1 MFKPTIFREYDIRG
15 AADVELL
22 DDDVVQLGRAF
33 GTYLQRHQGKRISL
47 GRDTRLSSPRLRDAL
62 MRGLKASGCDVI
74 DIGVVPTPVLY
85 YSVFHLKTDGA
96 VMITGSH
103 NPSEFNGFKTV
114 CGASTIHGAAIQE
127 IRRMIDSGDL
137 ATGEGTES
145 TADVVTPYV
154 AEVSAQFL
162 FPRRIRVVFDAGN
175 GTGGPVMHRI
185 LERLNV
191 DATEMFFEMDGRFPN
206 HHPDPTVP
214 ENLQALVEKVRES
227 KADLGIAFDGDTDR
241 IGAVDDR
248 GSIVWGDQLM
258 IIYGREILTRK
269 PGATFIGEVKC
280 SQLMYDD
287 LKARGGNPVMWKTG
301 HSLIKAK
308 MKETHAELAGEMS
321 GHIFFADRWYGF
333 DDALYSACRL
343 MEIVADSGRPLSHL
357 LADLPATV
365 VTPEIR
371 FECPDELK
379 FAVVSQAIAVL
390 RARHQTED
398 VDGVR
403 VLFPHG
409 WGLVRA
415 SNTQPVLVMR
425 FEATTPELLQE
436 YRREIEDV
444 VEAAKLH
451 AQSASIERLNDKMR
465 GVWWGRR
472 FHLPIRAQ
480 LGTTFQSTNFANR
493 PFPSVPPEA
502 GSNQRRIPRPR
513 SSSARSENSGT
524 GDKKL
529 ARSEAGCRAAG
540 RRQGVPC
547 RWSTARHETA
557 PYRLD
562 RVCWQGSSAFA

>member
-15 AADVELL
+15 AAGVELL
-22 DDDVVQLGRAF
+22 DSDVAQLGRAF
-33 GTYLQRHQGKRISL
+33 GTYLQRHAGKRISL

-62 MRGLKASGCDVI
+62 MRGLVASGCHVI
-74 DIGVVPTPVLY
+74 DLGVVPTPVLY

-103 NPSEFNGFKTV
+103 NPPEFNGFKTV
-114 CGASTIHGAAIQE
+114 CGDSTIHGAAIQE
-127 IRRMIDSGDL
+127 IRRMIDAGDL
-137 ATGEGTES
+137 ATGVGAQT
-145 TADVVTPYV
+145 TADAVTPYV
-154 AEVSAQFL
+154 REVSAQFH
-162 FPRRIRVVFDAGN
+162 FSRRIRVVFDAGN

-185 LERLNV
+185 LENLNV

-214 ENLQALVEKVRES
+214 ANLQALVETVRQS

-248 GSIVWGDQLM
+248 GAIIWGDQLM
-258 IIYGREILTRK
+258 IIYGREILARK

-287 LKARGGNPVMWKTG
+287 LKARGGNPIMWKTG

-343 MEIVADSGRPLSHL
+343 MEIVADSGRPLSHQ

-379 FAVVSQAIAVL
+379 FAVVSEAVAVL
-390 RARHQTED
+390 RARHRTED

-425 FEATTPELLQE
+425 FEATTQQLLEE
-436 YRREIEDV
+436 YRREIEEV
-444 VEAAKLH
+444 VEAAKRH
-451 AQSASIERLNDKMR
+451 ALVAHQSR
-465 GVWWGRR
+465 
-472 FHLPIRAQ
+472 
-480 LGTTFQSTNFANR
+480 
-493 PFPSVPPEA
+493 
-502 GSNQRRIPRPR
+502 
-513 SSSARSENSGT
+513 
-524 GDKKL
+524 
-529 ARSEAGCRAAG
+529 
-540 RRQGVPC
+540 
-547 RWSTARHETA
+547 
-557 PYRLD
+557 D
-562 RVCWQGSSAFA
+562 R